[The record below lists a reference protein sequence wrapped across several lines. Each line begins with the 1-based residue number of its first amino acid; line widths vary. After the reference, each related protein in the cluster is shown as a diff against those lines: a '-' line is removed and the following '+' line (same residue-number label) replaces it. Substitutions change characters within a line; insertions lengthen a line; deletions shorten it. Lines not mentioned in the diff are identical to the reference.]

1 MYGLS
6 KEQYW
11 NLLQNTITSKYK
23 KTGKRT
29 ATSINKAAIK
39 HAGEAKVIDRI
50 EINGAGRF
58 SSN

>member
-23 KTGKRT
+23 KTDKRT